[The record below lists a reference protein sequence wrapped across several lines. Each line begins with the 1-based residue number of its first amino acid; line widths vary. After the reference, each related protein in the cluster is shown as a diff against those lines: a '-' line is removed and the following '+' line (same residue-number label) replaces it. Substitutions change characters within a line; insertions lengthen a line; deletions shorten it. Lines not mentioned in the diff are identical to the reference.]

1 MHMFELTWVGFT
13 IAGVLFVVAFN
24 KWLLPD
30 RRPAIEQFGDT
41 REYSVEK
48 RFSAEHA
55 RALSR

>member
-1 MHMFELTWVGFT
+1 L
-13 IAGVLFVVAFN
+13 LFVVTFD

-30 RRPAIEQFGDT
+30 RRLAMEQFGDT